1 MAKNTGGSP
10 LKRFLEGYVLKSIG
24 SLAPGEEMQLREMTP
39 KLRSMLK
46 RTGTWDEILAAEMQF
61 PPDLAASIRE
71 IWEQNRKIAQD
82 GGEVLRPD
90 EFARLF
96 VETNFA

>member
-1 MAKNTGGSP
+1 MARDSGSP

-24 SLAPGEEMQLREMTP
+24 SLSPGEEMQLREMAP
-39 KLRSMLK
+39 KLRSALG
-46 RTGTWDEILAAEMQF
+46 RTGSWDEMIAAEMQF
-61 PPDLAASIRE
+61 PPDLPSSIRE

-82 GGEVLRPD
+82 SGETLRPD